1 MAATPSLIDKTVAPF
16 LNPLCLSHAD
26 AGHCFE
32 AAIFR
37 APSVA
42 GAGPD
47 MRTCNMGMLPA
58 RTI

>member
-26 AGHCFE
+26 AGYCFE

-37 APSVA
+37 APSGA

-47 MRTCNMGMLPA
+47 MRTCNMGM
-58 RTI
+58 